1 MTAIITIAN
10 QKGGVG
16 KTTTAINLSAA
27 IANRGK
33 RTLLIDLDPQANST
47 IAFFASGE
55 ISASMFDVLSETR
68 TPMAG
73 VIKPT
78 KDPNLFLGPGRLA
91 LAKLEQV
98 LAGQFDAPYRLK
110 DALSPVLKDFDYIVL
125 DTPPSLGILTVNA
138 MVTSSH
144 LLVPI
149 QAAYFAI
156 EGTDDLL
163 ETYER
168 IRARPNPGLKVLG
181 VVITLF
187 DKRTNISRDTHGQ
200 IRSVFGE
207 VLFKTKIS
215 KNVRLEES
223 PAYKETILTFAGR
236 MIRVDE
242 IRPNPDQPR
251 KALGDLRELT
261 ESVREK
267 GVLEPLLVR
276 FIAREGCFYIISGER
291 RYHAARAAGL
301 REVPCI
307 EKSVDDAETLE
318 IALIENIQR
327 KDLTAFEEADGLQRL
342 ASQFEYTHEDM
353 AKKIG
358 RARSSVTETLSLLN
372 IPELLRKKCVENGI
386 VSKSLLLQIA
396 RQPTEKKMIEM
407 FQRILQGGLTRDEAR
422 RERREEQS
430 GPQRPQPFI
439 FHFEP
444 QNDAFKFRI
453 QFKKSH
459 VSRDELIVT
468 LREILAQLEGTAA
481 AADSTAA

>member
-1 MTAIITIAN
+1 
-10 QKGGVG
+10 
-16 KTTTAINLSAA
+16 
-27 IANRGK
+27 
-33 RTLLIDLDPQANST
+33 
-47 IAFFASGE
+47 
-55 ISASMFDVLSETR
+55 
-68 TPMAG
+68 
-73 VIKPT
+73 
-78 KDPNLFLGPGRLA
+78 
-91 LAKLEQV
+91 
-98 LAGQFDAPYRLK
+98 
-110 DALSPVLKDFDYIVL
+110 VLKKAGLPVTLKMRHDAHYIEQ
-125 DTPPSLGILTVNA
+125 LT
-138 MVTSSH
+138 SYSG
-144 LLVPI
+144 
-149 QAAYFAI
+149 AA
-156 EGTDDLL
+156 
-163 ETYER
+163 
-168 IRARPNPGLKVLG
+168 V
-181 VVITLF
+181 
-187 DKRTNISRDTHGQ
+187 
-200 IRSVFGE
+200 
-207 VLFKTKIS
+207 
-215 KNVRLEES
+215 
-223 PAYKETILTFAGR
+223 GR

-242 IRPNPDQPR
+242 IRPNPEQPR

-276 FIAREGCFYIISGER
+276 FIASEGCFYIISGER

-307 EKSVDDAETLE
+307 EKTVDDAETLE

-372 IPELLRKKCVENGI
+372 IPEALRKKSVESG
-386 VSKSLLLQIA
+386 VTSKSLLLQIA

-422 RERREEQS
+422 RERREDRN

-459 VSRDELIVT
+459 VSRDELIST
-468 LREILAQLEGTAA
+468 LREILSQLEGTASESPT
-481 AADSTAA
+481 ADSTAA